1 MSGNA
6 DTIKDFLVSLGFD
19 IDQAGANKFEA
30 VLKGVTA
37 NVLKVGAVVEG
48 AALSIVGF
56 TTQIANG
63 LDKIYWASQRTGA
76 SVQGIKALGY
86 AASQTGSSAEAAQNS
101 LESLARFMRSNPGAE
116 GFLNRLG
123 VQTRD
128 ASGQMRDMSA
138 IFTGVGQ
145 RLSSMPYYRANQY
158 AQMLGI
164 DENTLMAMRRGLSG
178 FSTEYQSMMQKTGFN
193 ADKAAIQ
200 SNKFMTSMR
209 SFVSLLGILRDKVGS
224 NLADGLSGTLDNLS
238 KRMLENWP
246 KIEEVVTK
254 VVKGVLW
261 AADAIGRVAWRI
273 TQAVDS
279 LIVWFRK
286 LSPAVQELIGLFAV
300 LISGW
305 RLLNTEFLKSPIGI
319 VLALFAAIFAL
330 IEDYKT
336 WKEGGK
342 SLIAWDK
349 WEPEINAAIKSLGE
363 LRDSVAAIGT
373 EIARLLNIDLKNWTL
388 KGDIDNLT
396 KQFGEF
402 GKMIKMIG
410 ELLRAIDDGRWSD
423 AVSVGKQLL
432 NQGKEQPTAIPA
444 VVDSANRTA
453 ELLKEKTG
461 FDPRSIG
468 RWFRRLGEPEKPVPN
483 AERRDGS
490 EVSDRPGWLRW
501 LPATGKSGDEPEQ
514 HAQSVKRPEAL
525 EHAGTIAELVNNYAR
540 KSDQASNQYLIS
552 TLSREM
558 GIAVDSKLLPSDM
571 RDLLK
576 VLRGI
581 AQNINQPGSES
592 ATEIISS
599 PQVINAEQFMR
610 TQASAQVPD
619 YVDTIA
625 KLVNNYAKNS
635 GRADN
640 RALIA
645 ELTRITGKSDDSKL
659 LSSDMQDIL
668 KVLRDIAQN
677 INQPGS
683 ESAAELLLP
692 RPVIANEQPTQRPQA
707 SAQGKVL
714 LNWMQPMFSKLESL
728 YRLPE
733 GLLKS
738 VAITESGGNQFAMSG
753 AGAKG
758 LFQFMDGTAR
768 DMGLRGNDVFDPE
781 KSAQAAAKYLS
792 QLLRQNGGDLSKA
805 LASYNWGIGNVKR
818 YGMGLMPQETRN
830 YIPKVM
836 SNMPTSAPVIQQETN
851 INIHGVSD
859 PREAARLT
867 VDRQKGVNS
876 QLTQQLPAGPR

>member
-1 MSGNA
+1 MTE
-6 DTIKDFLVSLGFD
+6 TIRDYLVSLGFD
-19 IDQAGANKFEA
+19 IDSAGQAKFEA
-30 VLKGVTA
+30 TLKGVAA
-37 NVLKVGAVVEG
+37 NVVKLGAVVESS
-48 AALSIVGF
+48 ALAIVGF
-56 TTQIANG
+56 TTSIANG
-63 LDKIYWASQRTGA
+63 LDKLYWASQRTGA
-76 SVQGIKALGY
+76 TVNGIKALGY

-279 LIVWFRK
+279 LIIWFRK

-319 VLALFAAIFAL
+319 VLDLGAAIFAL
-330 IEDYKT
+330 IEDYQT

-373 EIARLLNIDLKNWTL
+373 EIARLLNIDLKNWSL

-410 ELLRAIDDGRWSD
+410 ELLKAIDDGRWSD
-423 AVSVGKQLL
+423 AVNVGKQLL
-432 NQGKEQPTAIPA
+432 NQGKDQPTAIPT

-453 ELLKEKTG
+453 ELVKEKTG

-468 RWFRRLGEPEKPVPN
+468 RWFRSIGEPEKPEPN
-483 AERRDGS
+483 AERHDVS
-490 EVSDRPGWLRW
+490 EVSDRPGWMSW
-501 LPATGKSGDEPEQ
+501 LFGTGKSGDEPEQ
-514 HAQSVKRPEAL
+514 HAQSVKRPQAL
-525 EHAGTIAELVNNYAR
+525 EHAGTIAELVNNYA
-540 KSDQASNQYLIS
+540 K
-552 TLSREM
+552 
-558 GIAVDSKLLPSDM
+558 
-571 RDLLK
+571 
-576 VLRGI
+576 
-581 AQNINQPGSES
+581 
-592 ATEIISS
+592 
-599 PQVINAEQFMR
+599 NA
-610 TQASAQVPD
+610 
-619 YVDTIA
+619 
-625 KLVNNYAKNS
+625 

-692 RPVIANEQPTQRPQA
+692 RPVITTEQPTQRPQA

-768 DMGLRGNDVFDPE
+768 DMGLRGNDVFDPM
-781 KSAQAAAKYLS
+781 KSAEAAAKYLN
-792 QLLRQNGGDLSKA
+792 QLLKQNGGDLSKT
-805 LASYNWGIGNVKR
+805 LASYNWGIGNVQR
-818 YGMGLMPQETRN
+818 YGMDLMPQETRN

-836 SNMPTSAPVIQQETN
+836 SNMPGGSAQLSQETT
-851 INIHGVSD
+851 INIYGAND
-859 PREAARLT
+859 PASTGREVA
-867 VDRQKGVNS
+867 DRQSGVNS
-876 QLTQQLPAGPR
+876 RLTQQLQPRVY